1 MRQALECRVLLLQKA
16 QASGRQCLNLVALSM
31 TELSA
36 LSNGKDPG
44 RTIMVTGVG
53 VGCQKLERITGMCRY
68 KSAKV

>member
-53 VGCQKLERITGMCRY
+53 GCQKLERITGMCRY

>member
-16 QASGRQCLNLVALSM
+16 QASGRQCLNLVAISM

-44 RTIMVTGVG
+44 GTIMVTGVEG
-53 VGCQKLERITGMCRY
+53 V
-68 KSAKV
+68 KSWRE